1 MKSFNEQRFK
11 VLIVDDNPKNIQVIG
26 NILQVKNYI
35 IGYATDGKQALNL
48 LQKSPDYDIVL
59 LDVNMPVMNGFEVCI
74 EIRKDELLK
83 NIPIIFITALTEVE
97 NVIKGFNI
105 GAQDYITK
113 PFKAKELLVRINTHL
128 MLKYKS
134 DQIQS
139 YAKELEKKNAEIE
152 LQHEIVT
159 KQKNQIE
166 YFYSEIT
173 ESIKYAQRIQNA
185 VLPTKKYID
194 SLLDS
199 YFIIFKPKNTVSGD
213 FYWISK
219 RENWILAA
227 VADCTGH
234 GVPGAI
240 MSMLGISFINEII
253 ARDSIRIASD
263 VLNELRSSVINALQ
277 QKGISG
283 EQKDGMDIAF
293 IALDT
298 ETYTL
303 QYSGA
308 NIPLYY
314 ISENSNDLVEVKPDN
329 MPISIYVKMNPF
341 TNNII
346 PITKGFKIYLTT
358 DGYADQFGGPDGKK
372 FLSRQLKRLIEKNHT
387 KLFPDQKD
395 MYEYKLDDW
404 MNSYEKTYEQ
414 TDDIAFVG
422 IQF

>member
-113 PFKAKELLVRINTHL
+113 PFKAKELIVRVNTHL

-139 YAKELEKKNAEIE
+139 YAKELEIKNAEIE

-219 RENWILAA
+219 RDNWILAA